1 MAVFLNIFYSKLI
14 EIKYHTL
21 IKVVLDRTYFI
32 QYFRYLISCFIK
44 VSTNHPI
51 QAWPCATICLN
62 FHTSLSSILKTSWPI
77 LRKELFM
84 SAYFAFTLMPM
95 NDSRKGTED
104 QYYDFQARAWK
115 YMHLP
120 AFTLQENV
128 AKRTLTKG
136 DVLNLFK
143 VIWRCTLY
151 ISKMKS
157 GFIPIKNFTYKL
169 ERFANIH
176 GLQCIRNLIMFI
188 IWHKPCR
195 YVPGSLFALLAHFL
209 KLFSHGPL
217 IVIAIHAHHE
227 GYHVIFHMYVIGFA
241 LGW

>member
-44 VSTNHPI
+44 LSTNHPI

-136 DVLNLFK
+136 DVLNLFWK
-143 VIWRCTLY
+143 LYEGVHCTSLKWSLVLSRLK
-151 ISKMKS
+151 ISLTS
-157 GFIPIKNFTYKL
+157 WSDL
-169 ERFANIH
+169 
-176 GLQCIRNLIMFI
+176 LIYTD
-188 IWHKPCR
+188 CN
-195 YVPGSLFALLAHFL
+195 V
-209 KLFSHGPL
+209 
-217 IVIAIHAHHE
+217 
-227 GYHVIFHMYVIGFA
+227 
-241 LGW
+241 